1 MADIN
6 VSGRIKI
13 STFQKDFIK
22 KFPYLVPTLRMAD
35 GQGIDN
41 SRTIASA
48 RAKAIGGDYKPSG
61 EAELSIN
68 GSLLVSTFEKRF
80 KDAFG
85 IDCEICYKTAGG
97 SIMRTNAAN
106 DKLTLIAANA
116 AMKEAG
122 HQVITL

>member
-22 KFPYLVPTLRMAD
+22 KFPYLVPTLRTAD
-35 GQGIDN
+35 GRGIDN
-41 SRTIASA
+41 SLTIAGA
-48 RAKAIGGDYKPSG
+48 RAKAVGGDYKPSG

-68 GSLLVSTFEKRF
+68 GSLLVSSFEKRF

-97 SIMRTNAAN
+97 SMMRTNAAN